1 MEPIET
7 GETLIDKVYERVVEA
22 IADGALLPGMRIRQ
36 GELAARLGVSRQP
49 VSHALHLLH
58 RQGLLRESGRKGFE
72 IAPVDPERVAQIYD
86 VRAALDGL
94 AARRAAARRD
104 AAALA
109 ELDAIVA
116 AAAGAAAGASAL
128 LRLDLA
134 FHRALYRASGNP
146 VFETM
151 TGPHFPALARAMA
164 AVLETEDYRARAWR
178 EHAEILARVR
188 AGDEAGAEAAARDH
202 ARNAGE
208 TTARRLAELARAA

>member
-1 MEPIET
+1 MERIET
-7 GETLIDKVYERVVEA
+7 AETLIDQVYERVVEA
-22 IADGALLPGMRIRQ
+22 IADGALPAGTRIRQ

-72 IAPVDPERVAQIYD
+72 IAPDDPARIAQIYD

-94 AARRAAARRD
+94 AASRAAARRD
-104 AAALA
+104 EAALA
-109 ELDAIVA
+109 ELDAIIA
-116 AAAGAAAGASAL
+116 ATRNAQGIPAL

-146 VFETM
+146 VFEAM
-151 TGPHFPALARAMA
+151 TDPHFPALARAMA
-164 AVLETEDYRARAWR
+164 AVLEAEDYRARAAR
-178 EHAEILARVR
+178 EHETILARVR
-188 AGDEAGAEAAARDH
+188 EGDAAGAEAAARDH

-208 TTARRLAELARAA
+208 ITARRLADRAQAG

>member
-104 AAALA
+104 GAALA

-116 AAAGAAAGASAL
+116 AAGAGAGASAL

>member
-1 MEPIET
+1 
-7 GETLIDKVYERVVEA
+7 
-22 IADGALLPGMRIRQ
+22 
-36 GELAARLGVSRQP
+36 
-49 VSHALHLLH
+49 
-58 RQGLLRESGRKGFE
+58 
-72 IAPVDPERVAQIYD
+72 
-86 VRAALDGL
+86 
-94 AARRAAARRD
+94 
-104 AAALA
+104 LA

-116 AAAGAAAGASAL
+116 AAGGAAGASAL